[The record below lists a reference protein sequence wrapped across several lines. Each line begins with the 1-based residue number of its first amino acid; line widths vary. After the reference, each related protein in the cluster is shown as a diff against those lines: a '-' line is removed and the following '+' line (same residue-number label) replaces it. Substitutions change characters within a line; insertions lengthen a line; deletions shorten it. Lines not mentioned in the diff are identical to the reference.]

1 MNIKCYYLAFQIV
14 PLHILKEDEEFL
26 SYMIESNE
34 RYVELAFTFDISMK
48 HEYNTVTWTAWK
60 TNNIF
65 VLYSLICFRIGRQ
78 QFNALKKLRGYVQ
91 DM

>member
-14 PLHILKEDEEFL
+14 PLLILKEDEEFL

-48 HEYNTVTWTAWK
+48 HEYNTVT
-60 TNNIF
+60 
-65 VLYSLICFRIGRQ
+65 
-78 QFNALKKLRGYVQ
+78 
-91 DM
+91 

>member
-60 TNNIF
+60 TKQHF
-65 VLYSLICFRIGRQ
+65 CDVLSDLF
-78 QFNALKKLRGYVQ
+78 
-91 DM
+91 

>member
-1 MNIKCYYLAFQIV
+1 MNFKCYYFQIV

-60 TNNIF
+60 TKQHICV
-65 VLYSLICFRIGRQ
+65 VLSDLF
-78 QFNALKKLRGYVQ
+78 
-91 DM
+91 